1 MGWVR
6 GERHMRLAIKVSVI
20 VGLFIVSSAVVPL
33 SSFLTMEGSAGPTYW
48 TTDGPTRYTLYT
60 MDFGTAS
67 YSSDEYRSAPTSIN
81 LKTIVAN
88 DRAEIVFENGP
99 QLKDIDELSYWAYTE
114 TTSFGGD
121 YYGGILRPYLAIYL
135 HEESGKDLYDWTM
148 DAFSG
153 SDKIY
158 YIQAEPVYTDI
169 LGLTIQTWEEYD
181 AFDSTKPLLWVGIE
195 SPDLPSWAP
204 TLEDYIDGTATDFP
218 TPFWGNKAFASRE
231 YGNLYVV
238 AIKVRAGYGGPW
250 PNFEAYVDD
259 VTINDYDEDFGPAEA
274 DIDIK
279 PGSCPNSINLKSK
292 GKVPVA
298 ILTTSGFDATDVD
311 PSTVEFAGAA
321 PVKWSKKDVDKD
333 GDKDLVFHF
342 KTQELDLVKGDT
354 EATLTGMTT
363 GGTPISGTDSVRI
376 VPPK

>member
-1 MGWVR
+1 
-6 GERHMRLAIKVSVI
+6 MRLAIKVSVI

-114 TTSFGGD
+114 KTSFGD
-121 YYGGILRPYLAIYL
+121 FFGGILRPYLAIYL
-135 HEESGKDLYDWTM
+135 HEDSGKDLDDWIS

-153 SDKIY
+153 SDKVY
-158 YIQAEPVYTDI
+158 YIQAEPFYADPM
-169 LGLTIQTWEEYD
+169 GLSLQTWETWD
-181 AFDSTKPLLWVGIE
+181 AFDSYNLRWVGFE
-195 SPDLPSWAP
+195 SPDLPFDGPA
-204 TLEDYIDGTATDFP
+204 LEDYIDGTATDFP
-218 TPFWGNKAFASRE
+218 TSYSGNQAFASRE

-238 AIKVRAGYGGPW
+238 AIKVRAGYGGSW
-250 PNFEAYVDD
+250 TNFEAYVDD

-298 ILTTSGFDATDVD
+298 ILTTSDFDATDVD

-354 EATLTGMTT
+354 EATLTGQTT
-363 GGTPISGTDSVRI
+363 DGTPITGTDSVRI